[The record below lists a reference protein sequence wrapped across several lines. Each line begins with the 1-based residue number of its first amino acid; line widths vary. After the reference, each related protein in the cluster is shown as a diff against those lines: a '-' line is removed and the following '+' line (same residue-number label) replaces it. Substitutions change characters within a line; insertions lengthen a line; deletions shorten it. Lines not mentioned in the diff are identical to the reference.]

1 MSGGNRNPAWKKNGA
16 SESYQGYHG
25 GRGAQQKDGKYW
37 DYWQGSWSSPR
48 GARSTSDRYDAVM
61 IPDDKPQPLPSTGYF
76 AGEDVP
82 ASAPPAMKEIQKYLT
97 QAQRADTK
105 LRKLRE
111 EQDKKSRMWAA
122 YEKMMKQKFAR
133 QRRAF
138 EADLQRIAKDAQ
150 EAAEHG
156 QQAAMKVKEVAL
168 TGFVARDD
176 PMEEDSAAW
185 EALIS
190 GEREEPMQDGFL
202 KVALQA
208 TKTGPTLQDVSVRPV
223 RAPPVTDPRQT
234 VTAVATGQPGAVV
247 PPQASAPAPPG
258 LHGLAPEASARPYA
272 GTGHAAPY
280 SASPSG
286 AYQKRKASVS
296 PRVNPYETTRLA
308 AEGKPMPGEVP
319 LEARLAATRALK
331 AFHVKT
337 VPPVE
342 ANTGAENGKPPTA
355 FVNDDEEDE
364 ELDKTDR
371 PRDPGSLGMD

>member
-1 MSGGNRNPAWKKNGA
+1 MEEKRSLGELPRLLRWPRGTAKRWQVLGLLAWLMVFAEGSQEHVRALRRCDDPGRQATATAQYQLLYWRGRACERTASHEGDPEVPHTSTASGHQTTQAAGGAGQEIPDVGRLREDDEAEVRTATTCLRSGPAKNRQGRAGSGRTRPASRHEGQGGGA
-16 SESYQGYHG
+16 HRFCGSRRPH
-25 GRGAQQKDGKYW
+25 GRGQCCVGRLD
-37 DYWQGSWSSPR
+37 
-48 GARSTSDRYDAVM
+48 
-61 IPDDKPQPLPSTGYF
+61 
-76 AGEDVP
+76 
-82 ASAPPAMKEIQKYLT
+82 
-97 QAQRADTK
+97 
-105 LRKLRE
+105 
-111 EQDKKSRMWAA
+111 
-122 YEKMMKQKFAR
+122 
-133 QRRAF
+133 
-138 EADLQRIAKDAQ
+138 
-150 EAAEHG
+150 
-156 QQAAMKVKEVAL
+156 
-168 TGFVARDD
+168 
-176 PMEEDSAAW
+176 
-185 EALIS
+185 
-190 GEREEPMQDGFL
+190 PMQDGFL

-208 TKTGPTLQDVSVRPV
+208 TKTGPTLQDASARPA

-234 VTAVATGQPGAVV
+234 VTAVATGQPEAVV
-247 PPQASAPAPPG
+247 PPQTSTPTPPG

-280 SASPSG
+280 TASPSG
-286 AYQKRKASVS
+286 AYQKRKTSVS

-342 ANTGAENGKPPTA
+342 PNIGAENGKPPTA